1 LRHLRLPSAM
11 TTPKKKPTP
20 PGRPNIIPMTDALKQ
35 PAPWDKG
42 GPKGTGNQVK
52 GQTSGKAGP
61 TPRKGLSGA

>member
-1 LRHLRLPSAM
+1 
-11 TTPKKKPTP
+11 
-20 PGRPNIIPMTDALKQ
+20 MTDALKQ